1 MKPLLRLMSERS
13 SLKASWI
20 SRQKNSSLATYSGV
34 MFAIDWVASV
44 TRSRALA
51 LNANA
56 ADPAAP
62 AVFRNVLRLHI
73 VDFISDLLAFKF
85 YGI

>member
-1 MKPLLRLMSERS
+1 
-13 SLKASWI
+13 
-20 SRQKNSSLATYSGV
+20 
-34 MFAIDWVASV
+34 V